1 MNSRKETGKLMAMNR
16 HSSMNSKILLTK
28 ENNVRMRPATT
39 QEKYE
44 EVQQSSLNKEG
55 ETNKEMNY
63 SQ

>member
-1 MNSRKETGKLMAMNR
+1 MNSSKETGKLMAMNR
-16 HSSMNSKILLTK
+16 HSSMNSKILLTE
-28 ENNVRMRPATT
+28 ENNVMRPATT